1 MLEARNVQIFGIN
14 LPETR
19 YNRKSGWFF
28 NTRYLRK
35 KMDDFKKTS

>member
-1 MLEARNVQIFGIN
+1 MLEARNVQILGIN

-28 NTRYLRK
+28 NTAL
-35 KMDDFKKTS
+35 FKKESG